1 MITTS
6 ARAGDDKDHELV
18 ERVGAAARAGVH
30 LIQIRQ
36 PQFDGRA
43 LSRLV
48 ERSVRVTKGTAARI
62 LVNDRVDVALAAGAH
77 GVHLRGGSM
86 SAARVRDIVPQGFVI
101 GRSVHSADE
110 CARVAREGD
119 LDYLL
124 FGTVFATHSKPGIV
138 AVGTDALVAAC
149 TGVTIPVLAV
159 GGMTA
164 LGVGGGGGEGG
175 GKGGGGGGRRL
186 LGAVAGAGA
195 AGWAAVGLFADCRYE
210 EIRSVVQEAFSVF
223 DTAEDVF

>member
-164 LGVGGGGGEGG
+164 LGVG
-175 GKGGGGGGRRL
+175 
-186 LGAVAGAGA
+186 AVARAGA